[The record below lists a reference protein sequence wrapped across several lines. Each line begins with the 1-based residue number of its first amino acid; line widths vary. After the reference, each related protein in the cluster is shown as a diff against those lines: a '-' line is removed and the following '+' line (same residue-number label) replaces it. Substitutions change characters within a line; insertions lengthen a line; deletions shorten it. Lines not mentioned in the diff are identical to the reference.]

1 MQQTLM
7 NKLHEYITE
16 NNPDLLFQLEED
28 KKVTEYLSD
37 KLSTVSALIKQTE
50 NGKPAYIIEDA
61 CMDVLT
67 QDLRPSKFNYICNL
81 LQEEFESTYNQIQVS
96 GTLKFEVINL
106 VNQCQSVFADLTFSE
121 ENEGNQFLCYAIL
134 GTIGEYLESV
144 TSGNENVKDKLQ
156 QSTKTEG

>member
-1 MQQTLM
+1 MQNILIH
-7 NKLHEYITE
+7 KLHEYIRI

-81 LQEEFESTYNQIQVS
+81 LQEEFESTYNQIQES

-106 VNQCQSVFADLTFSE
+106 VNQCQSVFADLKFSE
-121 ENEGNQFLCYAIL
+121 ENEGNQFLRYAIL

-144 TSGNENVKDKLQ
+144 TSGNENVKDGLQ

>member
-7 NKLHEYITE
+7 NKLHEYIRE

-37 KLSTVSALIKQTE
+37 KISTVSALIKQTE
-50 NGKPAYIIEDA
+50 SGKPVYIIEDA

-67 QDLRPSKFNYICNL
+67 QDLRPSKFNYISNL
-81 LQEEFESTYNQIQVS
+81 LQEEFESAHNQLQES
-96 GTLKFEVINL
+96 GTLKFEVMNL
-106 VNQCQSVFADLTFSE
+106 INQCQPVFDDLNFSE
-121 ENEGNQFLCYAIL
+121 ENEENRFLRYAIT
-134 GTIGEYLESV
+134 GVIKEYLEE
-144 TSGNENVKDKLQ
+144 GRGENVKNGLQ

>member
-1 MQQTLM
+1 MQQALIT
-7 NKLHEYITE
+7 KLHEYIRE

-28 KKVTEYLSD
+28 GKVTEYLSG
-37 KLSTVSALIKQTE
+37 KISTVSALIKQTE

-67 QDLRPSKFNYICNL
+67 HDLRPSKFNYISNL
-81 LQEEFESTYNQIQVS
+81 LQQEFESAYNQLQES

-106 VNQCQSVFADLTFSE
+106 INQCQPVFADLNFSE
-121 ENEGNQFLCYAIL
+121 ENEDNQFLRYAII
-134 GTIGEYLESV
+134 GTISGYLISE
-144 TSGNENVKDKLQ
+144 NENVKDGVQ